1 MVGDN
6 SRANPKS
13 SNSRDQL
20 SKKYKRRLTD
30 CLNVTASLINAGN
43 DNLWPIFEKIEKE
56 LLAIDKQNERL
67 SKYL

>member
-1 MVGDN
+1 MGGN

-13 SNSRDQL
+13 TNSRDQL

-30 CLNVTASLINAGN
+30 CLSVTASLINAGN

>member
-1 MVGDN
+1 MVGGN

-30 CLNVTASLINAGN
+30 CLSVTASLINAGN

>member
-1 MVGDN
+1 MVGGN
-6 SRANPKS
+6 SRANPKNT
-13 SNSRDQL
+13 NSRDQL
-20 SKKYKRRLTD
+20 SKIYRRRLTD
-30 CLNVTASLINAGN
+30 CLSVTASLINAGN

>member
-1 MVGDN
+1 MEDGN
-6 SRANPKS
+6 IQTNPNITISRE
-13 SNSRDQL
+13 QL

-30 CLNVTASLINAGN
+30 CLSVTASLINAGN
-43 DNLWPIFEKIEKE
+43 DNLWPIFEKIENE

>member
-1 MVGDN
+1 MVGGN
-6 SRANPKS
+6 SRANSKS

-30 CLNVTASLINAGN
+30 CLSVTASLINAGN